1 MHMEKL
7 LNEVEL
13 VKRAKKDPEAFGAI
27 YDFYYARIFRFIL
40 FRVANNDVAKD
51 LASETFFQALK
62 NIWRF
67 RFIRRPFSAWLYKIA
82 STQIAMYFREKIKYC
97 ELTQEEYPEILT
109 SVMAKNSSP
118 VDLMELM
125 DKKEDF
131 KKLHHCM
138 QQLKGVEQS
147 IIALRYF
154 EDKSLLEV
162 SELLGM
168 KINTVKSHTRR
179 ALLHLKKIFSKDFIN
194 PYGKTQG
201 QRRIREALE
210 RK

>member
-1 MHMEKL
+1 MEKL
-7 LNEVEL
+7 PHENEL
-13 VKRAKKDPEAFGAI
+13 VQRAKKDPEAFGI
-27 YDFYYARIFRFIL
+27 LYDFYYTRIFRFIL

-67 RFIRRPFSAWLYKIA
+67 RFVQRPFSAWLYKIA

-97 ELTQEEYPEILT
+97 ELTREEYPEILT
-109 SVMAKNSSP
+109 SAIANNESP
-118 VDLMELM
+118 IHMMELI
-125 DKKEDF
+125 DRKEDF
-131 KKLHHCM
+131 KKMHNCIR
-138 QQLKGVEQS
+138 QLRGIEQS
-147 IIALRYF
+147 IIVLRYF
-154 EDKSLLEV
+154 EAKSLLEV

-179 ALLHLKKIFSKDFIN
+179 ALQHLKKIFSKDFNN

-201 QRRIREALE
+201 QRRIGEALE
-210 RK
+210 GK